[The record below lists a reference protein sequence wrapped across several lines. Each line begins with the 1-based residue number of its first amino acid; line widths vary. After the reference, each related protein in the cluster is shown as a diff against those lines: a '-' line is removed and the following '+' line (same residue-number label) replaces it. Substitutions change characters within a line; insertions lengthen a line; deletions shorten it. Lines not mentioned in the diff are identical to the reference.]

1 VKRLFAPIALALA
14 VPVPVQSMAQGMAQD
29 GERQAAAIARADAAA
44 RDRFVRAVEASGFAG
59 TYLLYRGPRRIA
71 GGSAGA
77 AVAGAPGGFTAE
89 QVWPWASVTKQVV
102 ATLVMQE
109 VEAGR
114 LSLDVPAGRY
124 LPALGAASPTIR
136 QLLRHRAGLRNP
148 DDSAADANGFPGF
161 YTTGPGGVGWCVAG
175 RGAAGGTQRYNNC
188 DYIVLGALLAQTT
201 RTPLPVLFQRRIAGP
216 LGLSARFID
225 PAAPAAPDTVWAG
238 GPDAGERQAMARFG
252 GAGGIEGTAA
262 DLATFDRALLA
273 GSLLSGAA
281 RAEMWRGDPA
291 LGGMALGQ
299 WAFAAP
305 LKGCAAPVRL
315 IERRGAI
322 GRFAVR
328 NVIAPDLGLSMVLF
342 TNRGDDGF
350 GEIWQGRGLT
360 HDLLS
365 AGACA

>member
-1 VKRLFAPIALALA
+1 MRRLFALLALSVA
-14 VPVPVQSMAQGMAQD
+14 APAAAQGVAQD

-44 RDRFVRAVEASGFAG
+44 RDRFVRAVEASGFVG
-59 TYLLYRGPRRIA
+59 TYLFYRGTNRIA

-124 LPALGAASPTIR
+124 LPALGASSPTIR
-136 QLLRHRAGLRNP
+136 QLLQHRAGLRNP
-148 DDSAADANGFPGF
+148 DDSAADANGFPGS
-161 YTTGPGGVGWCVAG
+161 YTTGPGGADWCIAG
-175 RGAAGGTQRYNNC
+175 RGVAGGVPRYNNC
-188 DYIVLGALLAQTT
+188 DYIVLGALLARTT
-201 RTPLPVLFQRRIAGP
+201 LTPLPVLFQRRIAGP
-216 LGLSARFID
+216 LGLGARFID
-225 PAAPAAPDTVWAG
+225 PAVPGGPDTVWAG

-252 GAGGIEGTAA
+252 AAGGIEGTAA
-262 DLATFDRALLA
+262 DLATFDRALLT
-273 GSLLSGAA
+273 GSMLSATA
-281 RAEMWRGDPA
+281 RAEMWRGDP
-291 LGGMALGQ
+291 GFGQ
-299 WAFAAP
+299 SSLAVR
-305 LKGCAAPVRL
+305 LTGCAAPVRL
-315 IERRGAI
+315 VERRGAI

-342 TNRGDDGF
+342 TNRGDAGLGAGLGDVR
-350 GEIWQGRGLT
+350 RGLT